1 MTKAGTPVFLYEGGT
16 YAVSGLGYGSKK
28 SRELLSWIQD
38 PVHSIKKFHSQLFI
52 KCQEENCM
60 LFMQLLLGGIVYSF
74 GNQSFAAYFIC
85 RIILCMR
92 QILYSIRRSGY
103 LPIFFFRRKKV

>member
-1 MTKAGTPVFLYEGGT
+1 MQYPDWVMEA
-16 YAVSGLGYGSKK
+16 KK

-60 LFMQLLLGGIVYSF
+60 LFYAASPWRDCLQL
-74 GNQSFAAYFIC
+74 
-85 RIILCMR
+85 RKPKLCS
-92 QILYSIRRSGY
+92 ILYLPDYSLYEADSVFYQAVGY

>member
-1 MTKAGTPVFLYEGGT
+1 MQYPDWVMEA
-16 YAVSGLGYGSKK
+16 KK

-52 KCQEENCM
+52 KCQEENC
-60 LFMQLLLGGIVYSF
+60 I

>member
-1 MTKAGTPVFLYEGGT
+1 MQYPDWVMEA
-16 YAVSGLGYGSKK
+16 KK

-38 PVHSIKKFHSQLFI
+38 PVHSIKKFHSQ
-52 KCQEENCM
+52 
-60 LFMQLLLGGIVYSF
+60 LGGIVYSF